1 MPTEKPR
8 FSVTLDPVD
17 LAILDRFAGATGQ
30 PRASVVAQ
38 LVRSAGPELLRACE
52 IIELA
57 NDAPR
62 QVLES
67 VSEDLAAATS
77 AAMGKL
83 DGYRS
88 EYHALMGQMKLDLVP
103 PAGKRGGPRLRG
115 GIASRRKGGPTTPT
129 Y

>member
-1 MPTEKPR
+1 VPTAKPR
-8 FSVTLDPVD
+8 FSVTLDPTD
-17 LAILDRFAGATGQ
+17 LAILDRFATATGQ
-30 PRASVVAQ
+30 ARASVVAD

-52 IIELA
+52 IIDLA

-88 EYHALMGQMKLDLVP
+88 EFHALMGQMKLDLAP
-103 PAGKRGGPRLRG
+103 PAKRGGPRLRG
-115 GIASRRKGGPTTPT
+115 GIASRRKPGPSTPT